1 MGERISDLRLIFL
14 IGFVQFLDI
23 LDFMVVMP
31 LGPDYARPLNIDI
44 TELGLT
50 AAAYTISA
58 AFSGFVSSIYIDKF
72 ERKRALLLAIAGVVL
87 ADIYAGFSLS
97 YEHLLV
103 ARFFAGI
110 FGGPCTA
117 LSFAIIIDLVPEERR
132 GYVIGKVMS
141 AFSFAASI
149 GVPICLQISY
159 VFGWRFAFFTVSFIG
174 IFVILA
180 NLKYL
185 PIVNAHLK
193 LENNKKIVTYK
204 NLFFNK
210 LHLTGFSFSALG
222 LFAAFMIIPYISA
235 YLQYNSSVDR
245 SLIGPLYFAGG
256 VFSFFTVQF
265 IGSFIDKYSSSKII
279 LISNILLGVTL
290 FFGFIYPVTSLVL
303 IFIIYVF
310 FMMGMSIRMVANST
324 LISKIP
330 EKHERAG
337 FMSLVSMFQ
346 HIFSAL
352 GSYATSIILIQD
364 SPTSPLSRMNIV
376 ALISFVIFMIIPS
389 IMRSAENKLK
399 IRRYE

>member
-87 ADIYAGFSLS
+87 ADIY
-97 YEHLLV
+97 
-103 ARFFAGI
+103 AGI